1 MWKVYN
7 FVLDHS
13 LKILFVILAVIGL
26 INWYKPEIP
35 VLSFLHND
43 IVAILA
49 VLFVGLLFFASLG
62 GAVGGIARKLN
73 DGEEE

>member
-7 FVLDHS
+7 FVLNHS
-13 LKILFVILAVIGL
+13 FKILFVILAVIGL

-35 VLSFLHND
+35 VLAFLHDD
-43 IVAILA
+43 IVAILF

-62 GAVGGIARKLN
+62 GAIGGIAQKLN
-73 DGEEE
+73 DGEVE